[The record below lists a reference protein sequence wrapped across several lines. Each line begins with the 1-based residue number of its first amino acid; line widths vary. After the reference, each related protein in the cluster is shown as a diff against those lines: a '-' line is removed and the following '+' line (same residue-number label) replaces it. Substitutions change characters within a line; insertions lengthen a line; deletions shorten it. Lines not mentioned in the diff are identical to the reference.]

1 MKIADCTPGARVRVR
16 RFAHRTLDNAGV
28 ILRVAPGRKV
38 AVRLDCGKVVTV
50 AAQRVQPM
58 HARRAQDVREQLT
71 GDAGHR

>member
-1 MKIADCTPGARVRVR
+1 VKIVDCHPGARVRVR

-28 ILRVAPGRKV
+28 ILRVEFGRKV

-50 AAQRVQPM
+50 ASQRVQPM
-58 HARRAQDVREQLT
+58 RPPHAQDARKQLT